1 MERLTQLK
9 LVFGLAG
16 KHKWRGERKER
27 KAWEEKGMVKKGM
40 EQ

>member
-1 MERLTQLK
+1 MESLTQLK
-9 LVFGLAG
+9 LVLGLQEITKG
-16 KHKWRGERKER
+16 GGERKER